1 MMADRRA
8 GVEQKDGPRE
18 LRVKPIK
25 NGTVIDHIAGGR
37 RLMCSRYW
45 ASQAPQMLLCRW
57 S

>member
-25 NGTVIDHIAGGR
+25 NGHCD
-37 RLMCSRYW
+37 
-45 ASQAPQMLLCRW
+45 
-57 S
+57 